1 MTDTYE
7 PYAIEILKRLGCE
20 ANPENLTMVSV
31 ALRNLANAHYVQ
43 GLLDAAER
51 LEKRAANQA
60 EMGDR
65 ALVHTPSDHEAVF
78 RHAAVE
84 VVLLDTAKVFRD
96 AAAILT
102 PTPVKHTR

>member
-1 MTDTYE
+1 MTDAYD

-20 ANPENLTMVSV
+20 ANSENLTMVSA
-31 ALRNLANAHYVQ
+31 ALRTLANANYVQ

-51 LEKRAANQA
+51 LEKRATNQA
-60 EMGDR
+60 DMGER
-65 ALVHTPSDHEAVF
+65 ALTLTPADHGAVS

-84 VVLLDTAKVFRD
+84 VVLLDTAKLFRD

-102 PTPVKHTR
+102 PTPVKHA